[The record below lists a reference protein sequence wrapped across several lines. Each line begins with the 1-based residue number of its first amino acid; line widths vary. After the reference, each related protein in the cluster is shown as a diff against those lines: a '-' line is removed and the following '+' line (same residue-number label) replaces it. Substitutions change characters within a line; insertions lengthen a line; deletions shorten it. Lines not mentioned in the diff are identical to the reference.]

1 MKQSVK
7 SKTRH
12 LLYILLAVVLCLAN
26 VFFVWMAAPQID
38 KHLSDGYAP
47 FVAVGCILFI
57 ALNSVAVWK
66 HYR

>member
-1 MKQSVK
+1 MKEITK
-7 SKTRH
+7 KKTRH
-12 LLYILLAVVLCLAN
+12 LLYTLLAVVLYLAN

-38 KHLSDGYAP
+38 KHLPDGYAP
-47 FVAVGCILFI
+47 FVGIGCILFI